1 MMKSYRKVDL
11 LILDEWLIRRL
22 ALQKSYMLLEVGAA
36 ATPMAPPS
44 SAPNMTP
51 ANDMSV

>member
-11 LILDEWLIRRL
+11 LIQDEWLIRRL
-22 ALQKSYMLLEVGAA
+22 ALQKSYNPLEFVEA